1 MNVHCPVLLGENILG
16 LGVVTVRLAE
26 SRFVCMGRVAG
37 DGLGG
42 DAAMVVR
49 VAGVGQA
56 EVTANGAALGPPE
69 AGLAPASLLPG
80 RAQLTGSIVGAGAAR
95 GLAAPI
101 LESLHYSVKC
111 ILTGWDTANIFSCP
125 CKLGMNPE
133 TFGC

>member
-1 MNVHCPVLLGENILG
+1 MNVHCPVRLGENILG

-26 SRFVCMGRVAG
+26 SRLVRMRRVAG

-56 EVTANGAALGPPE
+56 EVTANGAALGPP
-69 AGLAPASLLPG
+69 GLAPASLLPR
-80 RAQLTGSIVGAGAAR
+80 RAQLTGAIVGAGAAR

-101 LESLHYSVKC
+101 LESLHYSVKS
-111 ILTGWDTANIFSCP
+111 IPTGWDTKNIE
-125 CKLGMNPE
+125 L
-133 TFGC
+133 

>member
-1 MNVHCPVLLGENILG
+1 MNVHCPVRLGENILG

-26 SRFVCMGRVAG
+26 SRLVRMRRVAG

-80 RAQLTGSIVGAGAAR
+80 
-95 GLAAPI
+95 
-101 LESLHYSVKC
+101 
-111 ILTGWDTANIFSCP
+111 
-125 CKLGMNPE
+125 
-133 TFGC
+133 